1 MASCPVEQFDARDAE
16 KMNACDEQIE
26 LIRAAAAWLVANKD
40 LTKEDANR
48 HINACLLIHRKCRN
62 NKPTQYST
70 EKGVIRSE
78 VPDDMT
84 DWETPWEKYRPMEF
98 TTQKIL
104 GTDNPERKIPG
115 YADDEKKIRLYKFN
129 RLDDVMGNFD
139 PETGLLNRIS
149 FNGPYQIDSETGRPI
164 NPRGR
169 TGITGR
175 GRLGRFGPNHAA
187 DPIVSRFKRDANN
200 VEVLDANGNNILEIV
215 LIKRKDNG
223 EWAIPGGMVET
234 GDTVNE
240 TLAKEFGEEALAQLE
255 MDPVKRAK
263 TEAKVKNLFSKAGG
277 VHIYSGYV
285 DDPRNTDNAWMETVV
300 KNFHDSDG
308 TSLALFHLC
317 AGDDATKARW
327 TEVNEDTKLYADH
340 AEYIRRVYELRVLKK
355 NPVN

>member
-1 MASCPVEQFDARDAE
+1 MACSA
-16 KMNACDEQIE
+16 
-26 LIRAAAAWLVANKD
+26 LLSVAK
-40 LTKEDANR
+40 KF
-48 HINACLLIHRKCRN
+48 HSKCLN
-62 NKPTQYST
+62 GQYST
-70 EKGVIRSE
+70 DKGVDRFP
-78 VPDDMT
+78 VPEDLVN
-84 DWETPWEKYRPMEF
+84 WNTPFPGYKPFEY
-98 TTQKIL
+98 TTSKIL
-104 GTDNPERKIPG
+104 GTGNSSGPPD
-115 YADDEKKIRLYKFN
+115 YADIEEDIGEYKFN
-129 RLDDVMGNFD
+129 GSDDVMGKFD
-139 PETGLLNRIS
+139 PKTGLLNRTS
-149 FNGPYQIDSETGRPI
+149 FEGPYQFDKSTHRPI

-187 DPIVSRFKRDANN
+187 DPIVSRFKRDANGEIC
-200 VEVLDANGNNILEIV
+200 VDANGNNILEIV

-255 MDPVKRAK
+255 MDPVTRAE

-277 VHIYSGYV
+277 EPIYSGYV

-308 TSLALFHLC
+308 TSLALFNLR

-327 TEVNEDTKLYADH
+327 TEVNEDTKLYASHSDF
-340 AEYIRRVYELRVLKK
+340 LLKVLALHRKK
-355 NPVN
+355 KQ